1 LFVRLLF
8 LVAAPQDDGNQ
19 SAMQILVMS
28 QKSVYF
34 MQLLIEWHMREAY
47 GVTGAESIAVGTKP
61 IVPGPN

>member
-1 LFVRLLF
+1 
-8 LVAAPQDDGNQ
+8 
-19 SAMQILVMS
+19 MQILVMS